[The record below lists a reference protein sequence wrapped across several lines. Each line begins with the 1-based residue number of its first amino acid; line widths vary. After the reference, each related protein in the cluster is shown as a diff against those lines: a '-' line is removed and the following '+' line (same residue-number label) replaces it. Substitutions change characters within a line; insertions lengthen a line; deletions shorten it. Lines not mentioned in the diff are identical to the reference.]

1 MKSNKIAELPI
12 GVFDNN
18 INLHNLHPTSI
29 IIPHHPPFQLT
40 RDLSSN
46 GLTSIPSNTF
56 SKLNTLDYLCVDYDD
71 KQQQLTMT
79 GI

>member
-1 MKSNKIAELPI
+1 MNVKSNKIAELPI

-29 IIPHHPPFQLT
+29 TLILFFQFT

-46 GLTSIPSNTF
+46 GLTSIPPNTF
-56 SKLNTLDYLCVDYDD
+56 SKLNNLDYLIDDYDD
-71 KQQQLTMT
+71 KQIQQELTMT
-79 GI
+79 